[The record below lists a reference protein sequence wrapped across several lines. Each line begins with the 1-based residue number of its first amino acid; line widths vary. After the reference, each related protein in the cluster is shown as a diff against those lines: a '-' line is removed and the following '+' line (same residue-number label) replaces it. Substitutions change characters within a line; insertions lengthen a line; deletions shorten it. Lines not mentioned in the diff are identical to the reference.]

1 MQWVELKR
9 YKMNT
14 NGVSKLDSQK
24 TELIKDN
31 EALSKEN
38 KLLETTLSSVG
49 DGVISCDRDG
59 HVLFINRVAEDL
71 TGWSKKE
78 ALGKPI
84 EKIFNIIDE
93 DSQEKVGRIIA
104 DAIDIRAIQPMDNH
118 TLLIARDGSKRPI
131 EESAAPIIAENDEVL
146 GLVLVFRDYT
156 EKKQKLEQIAFL
168 SYHDQLTGLYNR
180 RFYEAELQ
188 RIDTPRNLPLS

>member
-14 NGVSKLDSQK
+14 NGVGKLDSQ

-31 EALSKEN
+31 EALRKEN

-71 TGWSKKE
+71 TGWSKR
-78 ALGKPI
+78 
-84 EKIFNIIDE
+84 
-93 DSQEKVGRIIA
+93 S
-104 DAIDIRAIQPMDNH
+104 IRKTH
-118 TLLIARDGSKRPI
+118 
-131 EESAAPIIAENDEVL
+131 
-146 GLVLVFRDYT
+146 
-156 EKKQKLEQIAFL
+156 
-168 SYHDQLTGLYNR
+168 
-180 RFYEAELQ
+180 
-188 RIDTPRNLPLS
+188 

>member
-31 EALSKEN
+31 EALRKEN

-93 DSQEKVGRIIA
+93 DSQEKVARIIA

-156 EKKQKLEQIAFL
+156 EKKTKTRTNCLFKL
-168 SYHDQLTGLYNR
+168 S
-180 RFYEAELQ
+180 
-188 RIDTPRNLPLS
+188 